1 MAHEKKVTGQ
11 HKPTGQEL
19 DRQYDELHE
28 EHDRPERRPLARL
41 GSSALSLVAA
51 TRWLTRQ

>member
-19 DRQYDELHE
+19 DRQYHELHE
-28 EHDRPERRPLARL
+28 AHDRPERRPIARL
-41 GSSALSLVAA
+41 GSSA
-51 TRWLTRQ
+51 